1 LPFTLFGFMLS
12 RVPAHGE
19 MSSLLCKPN
28 KTGIMMP
35 TVHKEDGYAVRIYTK
50 DHPPPHVHVWRG
62 SGVVKIQ
69 LDDGSGGL
77 RVVASR
83 GLSDRE
89 AIRAVRIV
97 HAHRERLLDE
107 WRRVHG
113 EAREAG
119 AV

>member
-1 LPFTLFGFMLS
+1 M
-12 RVPAHGE
+12 R
-19 MSSLLCKPN
+19 KPN
-28 KTGIMMP
+28 MKGIMMP
-35 TVHKEDGYAVRIYTK
+35 TVHEEDGYAVRIYTK

-62 SGVVKIQ
+62 GGVAKIQ
-69 LDDGSGGL
+69 LDDGSGDL
-77 RVVASR
+77 RVVGSR

-113 EAREAG
+113 EAGEAR
-119 AV
+119 AVGR